1 MATLTLPNRRV
12 MRRQQ
17 ELVTSEFAWDNS
29 SSALSVPAF
38 STQSP
43 FTPVLPS
50 VTDSVPPQAS
60 FVDGSDSSLI
70 CPTGGK
76 IGNFTLDFDETK
88 PGPLFNPSRDI
99 WFSQGFLI
107 APPSAQTSQSY
118 NPSSGGQL
126 VEFVPPSLPSSS
138 HSSVGDTAE
147 IGVGPNAPNHCF
159 RFDFQGASL
168 GCAAEGAENW
178 CEFEVSA
185 YRYNDVLGREES
197 IAWSET
203 KRIPAC
209 PSFPHGNCRLTPVLF
224 DGYANIT
231 SILINLRVGAE
242 LRVWWGDDFKFGW
255 SDNGCEAAACRANA
269 VPQPTKREVIES
281 AARRGV
287 WHWTPSGL
295 KRMDDEYIWES
306 V

>member
-1 MATLTLPNRRV
+1 MATVTIPNRRV

-17 ELVTSEFAWDNS
+17 ESVTSEFAWDNS
-29 SSALSVPAF
+29 SSVLSFSAF
-38 STQSP
+38 STPSP

-60 FVDGSDSSLI
+60 AVDGSDFTPM

-76 IGNFTLDFDETK
+76 IGNFTLDFDDTK
-88 PGPLFNPSRDI
+88 AGPLFNPSRDI

-107 APPSAQTSQSY
+107 APPSSQTSQSY
-118 NPSSGGQL
+118 SPSSGGQL
-126 VEFVPPSLPSSS
+126 VEFMPPSLPLSA

-168 GCAAEGAENW
+168 GCAAEGAESW
-178 CEFEVSA
+178 CDFEVSA
-185 YRYNDVLGREES
+185 YRYNDVSQREES

-203 KRIPAC
+203 KHIPAC
-209 PSFPHGNCRLTPVLF
+209 PNFPHGNCRLTPVSF
-224 DGYANIT
+224 DGYTNIT
-231 SILINLRVGAE
+231 SILINLRVGNE
-242 LRVWWGDDFKFGW
+242 VRVWWGDDFKFGW
-255 SDNGCEAAACRANA
+255 NDNGCDAAACRANA
-269 VPQPTKREVIES
+269 LPQPVKREVIES

-287 WHWTPSGL
+287 WHWTPRGL
-295 KRMDDEYIWES
+295 KRMDDGYIWES